1 MVAEFLARD
10 GVDDPVAPRA
20 ERERVPRQTK
30 RKVPRVSRPAR
41 DTECELTGED
51 REWARRIAASL
62 PPPRTSAP
70 LLRPP
75 MCLDWALLATWS
87 FTGADVVL
95 PEAIPATDLHDKDR
109 YL

>member
-1 MVAEFLARD
+1 
-10 GVDDPVAPRA
+10 
-20 ERERVPRQTK
+20 
-30 RKVPRVSRPAR
+30 
-41 DTECELTGED
+41 
-51 REWARRIAASL
+51 
-62 PPPRTSAP
+62 
-70 LLRPP
+70 